1 VKEDR
6 RSIRTLD
13 LVRVLL
19 RAFVIQASWSF
30 DRMQTLGFA
39 YAMLPALRRLYPEGD
54 ELTSRINLHLE
65 YFNTQPYLASFI
77 LGAAVR
83 LEEERASGRNRDA
96 DVRGMKTAL
105 MAALG
110 ALGDSFFW
118 GALKP
123 FAAAVAVAVFLAGL
137 WWAPLVFLVIY
148 NIWHVG
154 LRVWLLFLGYESGG
168 DAVSLVA
175 EFNFTKLARN
185 LKTLSLSLFGGILG
199 MLPLW
204 RTELRLP
211 VHAAVPLAIAMAGL
225 AVTLG
230 MVVLLRA
237 GGTPAKLM
245 LGLAAACVV
254 LASLGVV

>member
-1 VKEDR
+1 V
-6 RSIRTLD
+6 
-13 LVRVLL
+13 V
-19 RAFVIQASWSF
+19 
-30 DRMQTLGFA
+30 
-39 YAMLPALRRLYPEGD
+39 
-54 ELTSRINLHLE
+54 
-65 YFNTQPYLASFI
+65 
-77 LGAAVR
+77 
-83 LEEERASGRNRDA
+83 
-96 DVRGMKTAL
+96 
-105 MAALG
+105 
-110 ALGDSFFW
+110 
-118 GALKP
+118 
-123 FAAAVAVAVFLAGL
+123 
-137 WWAPLVFLVIY
+137 Y

-211 VHAAVPLAIAMAGL
+211 VHAAGPLAIATAGL